1 MKKRIMSLLALVLL
15 LSLIPTPAYATSD
28 EATTSANA
36 LYQLGLFNGTG
47 KDAQGNPIFQL
58 DREPTRNEAVTML
71 VRLLGKEDEAK
82 SKEWSTPFTDLD
94 SWAKP
99 YVGYAYN
106 NGLTTGTSGTTFGGN
121 GAVTPSQYITFVLRA
136 LGYKD
141 GTDFQWNKAWELS
154 DKLGF
159 TKGQYTQWGVQE
171 ITVSGNTTSTTSR
184 LFLRGDVAI
193 ISYNALSMKLKG
205 TNTTLLENVKGST
218 PNVGEHT
225 HNYIEQTVPA
235 TGHYEQ
241 VQVGTEQVQ
250 VGTEKRQYSKCTV
263 CGAIAYTNE
272 EMYGHRDH
280 ESPYFSPNCAFGSN
294 LIYTEYVPVYEE
306 KPVYEN
312 KWVED
317 TPATT
322 IRICSICGQ
331 QEP

>member
-1 MKKRIMSLLALVLL
+1 MKKKLLSAVLSLVLLLALV
-15 LSLIPTPAYATSD
+15 PNVAYASTD
-28 EATTSANA
+28 EMTASANA

-141 GTDFQWNKAWELS
+141 GTDFQWDKAWELS

-205 TNTTLLENVKGST
+205 TNTTLLENVKGGT

-241 VQVGTEQVQ
+241 VQVGTEQVL
-250 VGTEKRQYSKCTV
+250 VRNEKRQYYECLHCKAHLYS
-263 CGAIAYTNE
+263 YE
-272 EMYGHRDH
+272 EWEAHVNPETSSCLPGR
-280 ESPYFSPNCAFGSN
+280 N
-294 LIYTEYVPVYEE
+294 LIYTEYVPIYEE

-322 IRICSICGQ
+322 IRVCSICGQ